1 MTCADVSVDELV
13 QTVYLK
19 IKQMKRELTL
29 TDIAGYLP
37 YGLKVQDEDQDI
49 WTIRQLGNVDPCR
62 DGDVGLVSDDG
73 HYEQYTY
80 IDDIAPVLRPMSDLY
95 KEITDKDYNDG
106 KPFVPLVE
114 LARVKFPCF
123 DNYDLNASGVFV
135 DCSMEDGFC
144 SEWYNYDEGKL
155 SSDEFDLLHQF
166 KFDYRGLIAADLA
179 VNVNHLQ
186 QNPYEE

>member
-1 MTCADVSVDELV
+1 MVC
-13 QTVYLK
+13 K
-19 IKQMKRELTL
+19 LTFA
-29 TDIAGYLP
+29 DIAGYLP

-80 IDDIAPVLRPMSDLY
+80 IDDIELVLRPMSDLY

-114 LARVKFPCF
+114 LAKAKFPCLTTMILMRLGCLCLVVWRMVPAVSGINMTKTNCLLKSLIF
-123 DNYDLNASGVFV
+123 SIGLNLTF
-135 DCSMEDGFC
+135 
-144 SEWYNYDEGKL
+144 
-155 SSDEFDLLHQF
+155 
-166 KFDYRGLIAADLA
+166 A
-179 VNVNHLQ
+179 V
-186 QNPYEE
+186 

>member
-1 MTCADVSVDELV
+1 MVR
-13 QTVYLK
+13 K
-19 IKQMKRELTL
+19 LTFA
-29 TDIAGYLP
+29 DIAGYLP

-80 IDDIAPVLRPMSDLY
+80 IDDIELVLRPMSDLY

-114 LARVKFPCF
+114 LAKAKFPCF
-123 DNYDLNASGVFV
+123 DNYDFNAAGMFV
-135 DCSMEDGFC
+135 SCSMEDGSC
-144 SEWYNYDEGKL
+144 SEWYKYDEDKL
-155 SSDEFDLLHQF
+155 SIEEFDLLHRL
-166 KFDYRGLIAADLA
+166 KFDFRGLIDADLA
-179 VNVNHLQ
+179 VSVHHLK
-186 QNPYEE
+186 QNPYDKWKQFEHTGMVSFFVEGYWT